1 MNYNEKQFLA
11 IESKNPNV
19 VIIAPA
25 GSGKT
30 STLVGAIKRYKDEN
44 PDSKVVAIT
53 FTRKSAEDLRLRL
66 NGYFGINASTIHSW
80 SYQEL
85 ENLAQLLR
93 KEDSTNTFKIKL
105 LEEEKIKEILDEIC
119 TKKHY
124 YYIKKLELYFYVM
137 GNYNI
142 DIEDSIKRIYESVR
156 NEYISYKKKHGL
168 YDFTDLPEY
177 LLDKLNDYERN
188 IDSIDALFVD
198 EFQDVDLIQLE
209 LFNRVKAEK
218 KFYIGDPN
226 QSIYLFRGATSD
238 VIKKLENFELMGLDQ
253 NYRSYQEII
262 DFASYYQ
269 QLALQEGVLF
279 SSVIESQSSSIRCE
293 RGYGGKVYSLGRAG
307 SAYEINKF
315 MKLRGEDVVKE
326 FVDRNSII
334 LCRKN
339 KEVKELQ
346 KLGYSNVT
354 TIHQAKGL
362 EYKSVMLTDFN
373 IDSEEDINIAY
384 VGMTRAENYLLV
396 VSYTALIKILKK
408 LKEGNQQ
415 LNSLF

>member
-1 MNYNEKQFLA
+1 
-11 IESKNPNV
+11 
-19 VIIAPA
+19 
-25 GSGKT
+25 
-30 STLVGAIKRYKDEN
+30 
-44 PDSKVVAIT
+44 
-53 FTRKSAEDLRLRL
+53 
-66 NGYFGINASTIHSW
+66 
-80 SYQEL
+80 
-85 ENLAQLLR
+85 
-93 KEDSTNTFKIKL
+93 L
-105 LEEEKIKEILDEIC
+105 LEDEKIKEILLEIS
-119 TKKHY
+119 KKRGY
-124 YYIKKLELYFYVM
+124 YYIKQLELFFYVM

-142 DIEDSIKRIYESVR
+142 DIEESIRRIYEAVR
-156 NEYISYKKKHGL
+156 NEYISYKKRYGL

-177 LLDKLNDYERN
+177 LLDKLNDYEKEIN
-188 IDSIDALFVD
+188 HIDALFVD
-198 EFQDVDLIQLE
+198 EFQDVDDIQLE
-209 LFNRVKAEK
+209 VFNKVNAEK
-218 KFYIGDPN
+218 KFFIGDPN
-226 QSIYLFRGATSD
+226 QSIYLFRGASPE
-238 VIKKLENFELMGLDQ
+238 IMKKLKDFELMGLDQ

-279 SSVIESQSSSIRCE
+279 SSVIESRPSSIKCE

-362 EYKSVMLTDFN
+362 EYKSVIVTDFSVE
-373 IDSEEDINIAY
+373 SEEDINIAY

-396 VSYTALIKILKK
+396 ASYTALVKILKK
-408 LKEGNQQ
+408 LKEGTPQ